1 LKKEYM
7 FNKVR
12 YAIKE
17 LIIFY
22 NRYIKAGIRKNRYNK
37 ITKLFGSII
46 KFLFLKKPYIL
57 IVETGT
63 LCNLDCPTCPTPR
76 QIVVG
81 ARAIKNMDFDS
92 FIKIINNSY
101 KSFSAVLL
109 YWSNEPLLNKN
120 IAKMVRF
127 CNDLNLHTF
136 ISTNVVLLT
145 GNKFKEL
152 IDAGL
157 DELLVCVDGFS
168 KDTYE
173 PFRKG
178 AKFEI
183 VKRNIENICRI
194 KRELNAVNPW
204 IEIQYI
210 ETKENSKEI
219 TSCKEWADVIGVDSF
234 RVQSLYIT
242 KHLNDY
248 QKLREEFYTE
258 KNWEEKNKR
267 NAQKENKV
275 CRNAESTVCVLVNG
289 QTTIC
294 CYDIEGA
301 FSYGNL
307 LDESFKN
314 ITKNKKYSEIRS
326 KGKKHELS
334 ICKKC

>member
-1 LKKEYM
+1 M

-12 YAIKE
+12 NAIIKVT
-17 LIIFY
+17 IIY
-22 NRYIKAGIRKNRYNK
+22 NRYLKAGIQKNRYKK
-37 ITKLFGSII
+37 IIKLVVSII
-46 KFLFLKKPYIL
+46 KFLSLRKPYIL

-63 LCNLDCPTCPTPR
+63 ICNINCPTCPTPR
-76 QIVVG
+76 DIVVG
-81 ARAIKNMDFDS
+81 ERTVKNMDFDN
-92 FIKIINNSY
+92 FRKIIDNSY

-120 IAKMVRF
+120 IAKMVRY
-127 CNDLNLHTF
+127 CNELNLYTF
-136 ISTNVVLLT
+136 ISTNVMLLT
-145 GNKFKEL
+145 GKKFQEL
-152 IDAGL
+152 SESGL

-168 KDTYE
+168 PDTYE

-178 AKFEI
+178 AKFET
-183 VKRNIENICRI
+183 VRKNIENICKI
-194 KRELNAVNPW
+194 KRESNAVNPW

-219 TSCKEWADVIGVDSF
+219 TLCKEWADKIGVDSF

-242 KHLNDY
+242 KHLTDF

-258 KNWEEKNKR
+258 KNWEEKDR
-267 NAQKENKV
+267 NNSLKGNKV

-294 CYDIEGA
+294 CYDIKGTY
-301 FSYGNL
+301 SYGNL
-307 LDESFKN
+307 LDDSFKN
-314 ITKNKKYSEIRS
+314 ITNNKKYSEITS
-326 KGKKHELS
+326 KGKNHELS

>member
-1 LKKEYM
+1 M
-7 FNKVR
+7 F
-12 YAIKE
+12 
-17 LIIFY
+17 L
-22 NRYIKAGIRKNRYNK
+22 
-37 ITKLFGSII
+37 SIMN
-46 KFLFLKKPYIL
+46 FLFLKKPYIL

-63 LCNLDCPTCPTPR
+63 VCNINCPTCPTPR
-76 QIVVG
+76 DIVVD
-81 ARAIKNMDFDS
+81 ARTIKNMGFDDFS
-92 FIKIINNSY
+92 KIIDNSY

-120 IAKMVRF
+120 IAKMVRY
-127 CNDLNLHTF
+127 CNELNLYTF
-136 ISTNVVLLT
+136 ISTNVMLLT

-152 IDAGL
+152 SESGL
-157 DELLVCVDGFS
+157 DELLVCIDGFS
-168 KDTYE
+168 PDTYE

-178 AKFEI
+178 AKFEM

-194 KRELNAVNPW
+194 KRELRAVNPW

-219 TSCKEWADVIGVDSF
+219 TLCREWAEEIGIDSF

-248 QKLREEFYTE
+248 QTLREEFYTE
-258 KNWEEKNKR
+258 KNW
-267 NAQKENKV
+267 KEQDKKISMKDKKA

-294 CYDIEGA
+294 CYDIKGT

-307 LDESFKN
+307 LEDSFES
-314 ITKNKKYSEIRS
+314 ITKNDKYTEIIS
-326 KGKKHELS
+326 KGKEHELS